1 MIVVRVRQLA
11 GLGWIVDIGVYGRR
25 YDVAIG
31 HLDRHAVL
39 APGIGAIPGHLA
51 VHCPVVGF
59 RFFGIGPDFAWVVG
73 DPEVARPLGVG
84 RVVSDPTVREDY
96 VLMFVVLGVCEGD
109 EREEDCK
116 KQKRGRS
123 GVTMMF
129 YE

>member
-1 MIVVRVRQLA
+1 
-11 GLGWIVDIGVYGRR
+11 VYGHC

-31 HLDRHAVL
+31 NLGRHAVL
-39 APGIGAIPGHLA
+39 APGIGAISGHLT

-96 VLMFVVLGVCEGD
+96 VLIFVVFGVCEGG

-116 KQKRGRS
+116 KQRRGRS
-123 GVTMMF
+123 GGHHDV